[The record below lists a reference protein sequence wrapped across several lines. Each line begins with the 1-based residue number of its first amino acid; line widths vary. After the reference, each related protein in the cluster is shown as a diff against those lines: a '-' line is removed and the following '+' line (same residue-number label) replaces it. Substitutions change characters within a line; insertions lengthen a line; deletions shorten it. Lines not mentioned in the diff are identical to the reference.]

1 MKDIFDSP
9 ANDDNASR
17 VSWMHTVD
25 DDDTLVET
33 VMDHLPDP
41 NHPDPFGEAWHAW

>member
-1 MKDIFDSP
+1 MTVIFESP
-9 ANDDNASR
+9 AIDDNASR
-17 VSWMHTVD
+17 ESWMHTVD